1 VGEILKYNVE
11 DGLLMVKYRYTVIV
25 ERDENGVYIA
35 YCPAL
40 QGCYTQGDTYE
51 EVMKN
56 IREAI
61 ELSIEARKEVGEE
74 IPIEMA
80 IEEVEVDEPET
91 KTHKAGAIS

>member
-1 VGEILKYNVE
+1 
-11 DGLLMVKYRYTVIV
+11 MVRYRYTVVV
-25 ERDENGVYIA
+25 ERDENGMYVA

-40 QGCYTQGDTYE
+40 QGCYTQGETYE

-61 ELSIEARKEVGEE
+61 ELNIEARKEMGEE

-80 IEEVEVDEPET
+80 IEEVEINEPET
-91 KTHKAGAIS
+91 KAHKAGAVS

>member
-1 VGEILKYNVE
+1 
-11 DGLLMVKYRYTVIV
+11 MVKYRYTVIV
-25 ERDENGVYIA
+25 ERDENGMYIA

-40 QGCYTQGDTYE
+40 QGCYTQGESYE

-61 ELSIEARKEVGEE
+61 ELNIEAKKEMGEE

-80 IEEVEVDEPET
+80 IEEVEINEPEV
-91 KTHKAGAIS
+91 KAHKARAVG

>member
-1 VGEILKYNVE
+1 
-11 DGLLMVKYRYTVIV
+11 MVKYRYTVVV
-25 ERDENGVYIA
+25 ERDEDGMYVA

-40 QGCYTQGDTYE
+40 QGCYTQGETYE

-61 ELSIEARKEVGEE
+61 ELNIEARKEMGEE

-80 IEEVEVDEPET
+80 IEEVEKVESEA
-91 KTHKAGAIS
+91 KTYKARAIG

>member
-1 VGEILKYNVE
+1 
-11 DGLLMVKYRYTVIV
+11 MVKYKYTVIV
-25 ERDENGVYIA
+25 EKDEDGMYIA

-40 QGCYTQGDTYE
+40 QGCYTQGETYE

-61 ELSIEARKEVGEE
+61 ELHIEARKEVGEE

-80 IEEVEVDEPET
+80 IEEVEINEPEV